1 MTKAK
6 FLLSIIVF
14 SALALFMFSCSNGGR
29 TYSSL
34 EGNEDYL
41 PDELKGLKVYEVR
54 TNDGNFIKVAILNN
68 NVNSINSYNSS
79 MKRHESTIM
88 ITSREDKKIIEVS
101 KILLENDSIVVC
113 KK

>member
-1 MTKAK
+1 ML
-6 FLLSIIVF
+6 FL
-14 SALALFMFSCSNGGR
+14 FSCSNGGR
-29 TYSSL
+29 VYSAS
-34 EGNEDYL
+34 EGDENYL
-41 PDELKGLKVYEVR
+41 PNELKGLKVYEVR
-54 TNDGNFIKVAILNN
+54 TNDGNYIKVAILNN

-79 MKRHESTIM
+79 IKRHESTIM